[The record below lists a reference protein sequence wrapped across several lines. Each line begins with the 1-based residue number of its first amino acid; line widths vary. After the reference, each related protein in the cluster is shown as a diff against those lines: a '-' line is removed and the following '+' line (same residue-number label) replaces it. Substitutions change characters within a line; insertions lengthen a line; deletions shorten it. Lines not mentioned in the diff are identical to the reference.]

1 MIKHATIYAVFVL
14 ALSSTAFA
22 QGAGAEHFE
31 EAKAAYEAQNYEA
44 AMLSLEQALRAEESP
59 QYLYWRIKTLQAMG
73 EHAHVLE
80 LIDQNRDALLTAPE
94 GGELHLM
101 EERSRRELDKAKEP
115 EDIVPPAVLTPE
127 PRTTL
132 NTVGP
137 IVLGVAGLGL
147 ALGSIPFWQAEC
159 EAPRGDRCLKEGD
172 PQYGLAIG
180 LSAAGA
186 LAIGGAITWWVVGTP
201 DQPESTALSVS
212 PLGLRG
218 QF

>member
-80 LIDQNRDALLTAPE
+80 LIDQNRDALLSAPE

-101 EERSRRELDKAKEP
+101 EERSRRELDKVKQP
-115 EDIVPPAVLTPE
+115 EDIVPPEVPSPE

-159 EAPRGDRCLKEGD
+159 ELELNNACIKNGD
-172 PQYGLAIG
+172 PQYGFAIG

-186 LAIGGAITWWVVGTP
+186 LAIGGGVAWWILGTP
-201 DQPESTALSVS
+201 EEPTAVSVS
-212 PLGLRG
+212 PFGLRG

>member
-1 MIKHATIYAVFVL
+1 MIKHATFYAVFVL

-22 QGAGAEHFE
+22 QGAGSEHFE
-31 EAKAAYEAQNYEA
+31 KAKSAYEAQNYEA
-44 AMLSLEQALRAEESP
+44 AMLSLEQALRAEEAP

-101 EERSRRELDKAKEP
+101 EERSRRELDKQKEIKTV
-115 EDIVPPAVLTPE
+115 EPPVVITPE
-127 PRTTL
+127 QRTTL

-159 EAPRGDRCLKEGD
+159 ELQVNDLCLEEGE

-186 LAIGGAITWWVVGTP
+186 LAIGGGVAWWILGTP
-201 DQPESTALSVS
+201 EEPAPMSLNVS
-212 PLGLRG
+212 PFGLRG

>member
-80 LIDQNRDALLTAPE
+80 LIDQNRDALLGAPE

-101 EERSRRELDKAKEP
+101 EERSRRELDKQKEIKTV
-115 EDIVPPAVLTPE
+115 EPPAVITPE
-127 PRTTL
+127 QRTTL

-159 EAPRGDRCLKEGD
+159 EVVRAERCVLEGD

-186 LAIGGAITWWVVGTP
+186 LAIGGGVAWWILGTP
-201 DQPESTALSVS
+201 EEPTAVSVS
-212 PLGLRG
+212 PFGIRG

>member
-1 MIKHATIYAVFVL
+1 MIKHATFYAVFVL

-22 QGAGAEHFE
+22 QGAGSEHFE
-31 EAKAAYEAQNYEA
+31 KAKSAYEAQNYEA
-44 AMLSLEQALRAEESP
+44 AMLSLEQALRAEEAP

-101 EERSRRELDKAKEP
+101 EERSRRELDKQKEIKTV
-115 EDIVPPAVLTPE
+115 EPPVVITPE
-127 PRTTL
+127 QRTTL

-159 EAPRGDRCLKEGD
+159 EVQSGGRCLQEGD

-186 LAIGGAITWWVVGTP
+186 LAIGGGVAWWILGTP
-201 DQPESTALSVS
+201 EEPTAVSVS
-212 PLGLRG
+212 PFGLRG